1 MSRMPNTSKA
11 VEFQLHA
18 EGGPFAFKIAKVQDF
33 TSRNNDSG
41 YPDKLK
47 MSLDAI
53 GEPVEGHC
61 NMTIF
66 PLRSDTCFELRML
79 CEATG
84 LLPEGGWDSEDFVGK
99 CFQAELYQFEW
110 NERTY
115 AGLKPKTIASYE
127 SAEDDEKLPF

>member
-1 MSRMPNTSKA
+1 MPNTSKA

-18 EGGPFAFKIAKVQDF
+18 EGGPFAFKIVRVQDF

-53 GEPVEGHC
+53 GDPVEGHC
-61 NMTIF
+61 NMVIF
-66 PLRSDTCFELRML
+66 PLRNDTSFELRML

-84 LLPEGGWDSEDFVGK
+84 ISAEGGNDSDELVGK
-99 CFQAELYQFEW
+99 CFQAEIYQFEW
-110 NERTY
+110 NEKSY
-115 AGLKPKTIASYE
+115 AGLKPKTIAPYE
-127 SAEDDEKLPF
+127 SADDDETLPF